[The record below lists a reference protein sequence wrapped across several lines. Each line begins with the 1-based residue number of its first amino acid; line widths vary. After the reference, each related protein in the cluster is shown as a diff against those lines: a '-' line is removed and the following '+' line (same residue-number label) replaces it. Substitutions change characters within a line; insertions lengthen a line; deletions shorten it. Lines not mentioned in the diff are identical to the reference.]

1 MKLSL
6 TLISLLAAPM
16 AAQPPPKGEIDW
28 LPIPVVLGSD
38 APSMVPSDVPSDM
51 PSDMPSAAPAASVIS
66 WGDWEPA
73 PVPAPETAGG
83 HGGGGGADDVSPIEW
98 DSAPVSNTDKAEPKA
113 NPIIW
118 ETRRKKQRKLRG
130 L

>member
-1 MKLSL
+1 MKLAL
-6 TLISLLAAPM
+6 TLVALLAAPI

-28 LPIPVVLGSD
+28 RPLPSPAAFGSD

-51 PSDMPSAAPAASVIS
+51 PSDMPSAVPVASVIS
-66 WGDWEPA
+66 WGEWEPA
-73 PVPAPETAGG
+73 PVPAPGTAE
-83 HGGGGGADDVSPIEW
+83 HGGGGDDVDPIEW
-98 DSAPVSNTDKAEPKA
+98 EGAPVSNNDKAEPKP
-113 NPIIW
+113 NPITW